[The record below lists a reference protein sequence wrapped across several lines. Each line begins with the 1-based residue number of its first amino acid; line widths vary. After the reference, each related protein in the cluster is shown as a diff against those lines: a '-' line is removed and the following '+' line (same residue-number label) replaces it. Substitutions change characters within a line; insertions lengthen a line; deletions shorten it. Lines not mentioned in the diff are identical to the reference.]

1 MNMNKIDRI
10 RLQIEEL
17 RTEMSREIEASKIS
31 NALGD
36 IVNSDFDKIDDSYS
50 LYPRNERS
58 VFTFGLPRGVGKTRF
73 IVDQAKNNE
82 NMSVI
87 WFNNFQTFQR
97 ILSEEKDFPKDRCI
111 ILWGSTINIPVGIR
125 FSKPITQILVDEYQ
139 KLSGEN
145 LSRIVDDCYTLNQD
159 NTEIKIIRVG
169 TPPL

>member
-1 MNMNKIDRI
+1 MNIINRI
-10 RLQIEEL
+10 LTQIHELEEEL
-17 RTEMSREIEASKIS
+17 ARELETTQIAA
-31 NALGD
+31 ALKT
-36 IVNSDFDKIDDSYS
+36 IVNSNLENIDDSYS

-87 WFNNFQTFQR
+87 WFNNFQTYQR
-97 ILSEEKDFPKDRCI
+97 IIREERDFPKDRCI
-111 ILWGSTINIPVGIR
+111 ILHGSAIDLPRGIVLE
-125 FSKPITQILVDEYQ
+125 KPITQILIDEYQ
-139 KLSGEN
+139 KLSGES

-159 NTEIKIIRVG
+159 NTNIKIIRVG

>member
-1 MNMNKIDRI
+1 MNKINRI
-10 RLQIEEL
+10 LTQIHELEEEL
-17 RTEMSREIEASKIS
+17 ARELETTQIAA
-31 NALGD
+31 ALKT
-36 IVNSDFDKIDDSYS
+36 IVNSNLENIDDSYS

-58 VFTFGLPRGVGKTRF
+58 VFTFGLPRGTGKTRF

-87 WFNNFQTFQR
+87 WFNNFQTYQC

-111 ILWGSTINIPVGIR
+111 ILWGSTIDIPVGIR
-125 FSKPITQILVDEYQ
+125 FGKPITQILVDEYQ

-145 LSRIVDDCYTLNQD
+145 LASIIDDCECINRER
-159 NTEIKIIRVG
+159 TEIKIIRVG

>member
-1 MNMNKIDRI
+1 MNKIN
-10 RLQIEEL
+10 RLVMHIEE
-17 RTEMSREIEASKIS
+17 SKRELARLMAIS
-31 NALGD
+31 QINESLAG

-58 VFTFGLPRGVGKTRF
+58 VFTFGLPRGTGKTRF

-87 WFNNFQTFQR
+87 WFNNFQTYQR
-97 ILSEEKDFPKDRCI
+97 ILSEEKDFPEDRCI
-111 ILWGSTINIPVGIR
+111 ILWGSAIDIPVGIR

-145 LSRIVDDCYTLNQD
+145 LALIIDDCECTNRER
-159 NTEIKIIRVG
+159 TEIKIIRVG

>member
-1 MNMNKIDRI
+1 MNKINRI
-10 RLQIEEL
+10 LTQIHELEEEL
-17 RTEMSREIEASKIS
+17 ARELETTQIAA
-31 NALGD
+31 ALKT
-36 IVNSDFDKIDDSYS
+36 IVNSNLENIDDSYS

-87 WFNNFQTFQR
+87 WFNNFQTYQC

-111 ILWGSTINIPVGIR
+111 ILHGSAIDLPRGIVLE
-125 FSKPITQILVDEYQ
+125 KPITQILVDEYQ
-139 KLSGEN
+139 KLSGKS
-145 LSRIVDDCYTLNQD
+145 LSRIVDDCYTLNRER
-159 NTEIKIIRVG
+159 TEIKIIRVG

>member
-1 MNMNKIDRI
+1 MNKINRI
-10 RLQIEEL
+10 LTQIHELEEEL
-17 RTEMSREIEASKIS
+17 ARELETTQIAA
-31 NALGD
+31 ALKT
-36 IVNSDFDKIDDSYS
+36 IVNSNLENIDDSYS

-82 NMSVI
+82 NISVI
-87 WFNNFQTFQR
+87 WFNNFQTYQR
-97 ILSEEKDFPKDRCI
+97 IIREERDFPKDRCI
-111 ILWGSTINIPVGIR
+111 ILHGSAIDLPRGIVLE
-125 FSKPITQILVDEYQ
+125 KPITQILIDEYQ
-139 KLSGEN
+139 KLSGES

>member
-1 MNMNKIDRI
+1 MNKIN
-10 RLQIEEL
+10 RLVMHIEE
-17 RTEMSREIEASKIS
+17 TKRELARLMAIS
-31 NALGD
+31 QINESLAG
-36 IVNSDFDKIDDSYS
+36 IVNSDLDTIDDSYS
-50 LYPRNERS
+50 VYPLNERS
-58 VFTFGLPRGVGKTRF
+58 VFTFGLPRGTGKTRF

-87 WFNNFQTFQR
+87 WFNNFQTYQR

-111 ILWGSTINIPVGIR
+111 ILWGSAIDIPVGIR

-145 LSRIVDDCYTLNQD
+145 LALIVDDCECANRER
-159 NTEIKIIRVG
+159 TEIKIIRVG

>member
-1 MNMNKIDRI
+1 MNKIN
-10 RLQIEEL
+10 RLVMHIEE
-17 RTEMSREIEASKIS
+17 SKRELARLMAIS
-31 NALGD
+31 QINESLAG

-58 VFTFGLPRGVGKTRF
+58 VFTFGLPRGTGKTRF

-87 WFNNFQTFQR
+87 WFNNFQTYQR

-111 ILWGSTINIPVGIR
+111 ILWGSAIDIPIGIR

-145 LSRIVDDCYTLNQD
+145 LALIIDDCECTNRER
-159 NTEIKIIRVG
+159 TEIKIIRVG
-169 TPPL
+169 TPHL

>member
-1 MNMNKIDRI
+1 MNKINRI
-10 RLQIEEL
+10 LTQIHELEEEL
-17 RTEMSREIEASKIS
+17 SREIEVSKIS
-31 NALGD
+31 NALSD
-36 IVNSDFDKIDDSYS
+36 IVNVDLDKIDDSYS

-58 VFTFGLPRGVGKTRF
+58 VFTFGLPRGSGKTRF

-87 WFNNFQTFQR
+87 WFNNFQTYQR

-111 ILWGSTINIPVGIR
+111 VLWGSTIDIPVGIR

-145 LSRIVDDCYTLNQD
+145 LLLIIDDCECTNRER
-159 NTEIKIIRVG
+159 TEIKIIRVG

>member
-1 MNMNKIDRI
+1 MNKINRI
-10 RLQIEEL
+10 QTQIHELEEEL
-17 RTEMSREIEASKIS
+17 SREIEVSKIS

-36 IVNSDFDKIDDSYS
+36 IVNVNFDKIDDSYS

-58 VFTFGLPRGVGKTRF
+58 VFTFGLPRGTGKTRF

-87 WFNNFQTFQR
+87 WFNDYQTYQR
-97 ILSEEKDFPKDRCI
+97 IRNEEKDFPKDRCI
-111 ILWGSTINIPVGIR
+111 VLWGSTIDIPVGVR
-125 FSKPITQILVDEYQ
+125 LSKPITQILVDEYQ

-145 LSRIVDDCYTLNQD
+145 LALIVDDCECANRER
-159 NTEIKIIRVG
+159 TEIKIIRVG

>member
-1 MNMNKIDRI
+1 MNKINRI
-10 RLQIEEL
+10 LTQIHELEEEL
-17 RTEMSREIEASKIS
+17 ARELETTQIAA
-31 NALGD
+31 ALKT
-36 IVNSDFDKIDDSYS
+36 IVNSNLENIDDSYS

-111 ILWGSTINIPVGIR
+111 ILHGSAIYLPRGIVLE
-125 FSKPITQILVDEYQ
+125 KPITQILIDEYQ
-139 KLSGEN
+139 KLSGKG

-159 NTEIKIIRVG
+159 NTDIKIIRVG

>member
-1 MNMNKIDRI
+1 MNKIN
-10 RLQIEEL
+10 RLVMHIEE
-17 RTEMSREIEASKIS
+17 SKRELARLMAIS
-31 NALGD
+31 QINESLAG

-58 VFTFGLPRGVGKTRF
+58 VFTFGLPRGTGKTRF

-87 WFNNFQTFQR
+87 WFNNFQTYQR
-97 ILSEEKDFPKDRCI
+97 ILSEEKDFPEDRCI
-111 ILWGSTINIPVGIR
+111 ILWGSAIDIPVGIR

-145 LSRIVDDCYTLNQD
+145 LALIIDDCECANRER
-159 NTEIKIIRVG
+159 TEIKIIRVG

>member
-1 MNMNKIDRI
+1 MNKINRI
-10 RLQIEEL
+10 LTQIHELEEEL
-17 RTEMSREIEASKIS
+17 SREIEVSKIS
-31 NALGD
+31 NALSD
-36 IVNSDFDKIDDSYS
+36 IVNVDLDKIDDSYS

-58 VFTFGLPRGVGKTRF
+58 VFTFGLPRGSGKTRF

-87 WFNNFQTFQR
+87 WFNNFQTYQR
-97 ILSEEKDFPKDRCI
+97 IISEEKDFPKDRCI
-111 ILWGSTINIPVGIR
+111 VLWGSAIDIPVGIR

-145 LSRIVDDCYTLNQD
+145 LALIVDDCECANRER
-159 NTEIKIIRVG
+159 TEIKIIRVG

>member
-1 MNMNKIDRI
+1 MNKINRI
-10 RLQIEEL
+10 LTQIHELEEEL
-17 RTEMSREIEASKIS
+17 ARELETTQIAA
-31 NALGD
+31 ALKT
-36 IVNSDFDKIDDSYS
+36 IVNSTLENIDDSYS

-87 WFNNFQTFQR
+87 SFNIFQTFQR

-111 ILWGSTINIPVGIR
+111 ILWRSTINIPVGIR

-145 LSRIVDDCYTLNQD
+145 LALIIDDCECANRER
-159 NTEIKIIRVG
+159 TELKIIRVG

>member
-1 MNMNKIDRI
+1 MNKIN
-10 RLQIEEL
+10 RLVMHIEE
-17 RTEMSREIEASKIS
+17 SKRELARLMAIS
-31 NALGD
+31 QINESLAG

-58 VFTFGLPRGVGKTRF
+58 VFTFGLPRGTGKTRF

-87 WFNNFQTFQR
+87 WFNNFQTYQR

-111 ILWGSTINIPVGIR
+111 ILWGSAIDIPVGIR

-145 LSRIVDDCYTLNQD
+145 LALIIDDCECTNRER
-159 NTEIKIIRVG
+159 TEIKIIRVG